1 MSGLFAKSF
10 HTQFAISTPLIRRPL
25 FMAQLTLITFL
36 IWKRESFGHHLYK
49 VSAAS
54 TTAVFKL
61 LHQSSLCWRCLQC
74 NVGRLL
80 GSSLGATWHGWRK
93 PIEVTVHTFQKGACS
108 YKSKGKDYII
118 SWFKLLL
125 RELLMDARHLPMP
138 VEFWSVLKPVGHAN
152 ALKKWNWSTNTLR
165 LS

>member
-36 IWKRESFGHHLYK
+36 IWNGSLLDIISTKFPLLPLLLSSSCCIK
-49 VSAAS
+49 VLFAGGVFSATSGDCSEA
-54 TTAVFKL
+54 AWE
-61 LHQSSLCWRCLQC
+61 Q
-74 NVGRLL
+74 
-80 GSSLGATWHGWRK
+80 HGMDEEK

-152 ALKKWNWSTNTLR
+152 GLKKWNWSTNTLR